1 MQLNNDTAR
10 LIRAN
15 TQMNQ
20 VQLAKIVGISRALL
34 AKIETNAKPNS
45 NSVERRIRTAF
56 GLDDE
61 KISQLL
67 NNALYSVP
75 GRN

>member
-1 MQLNNDTAR
+1 MQLNSDTVR

-20 VQLAKIVGISRALL
+20 VQFAKIVGISRALL
-34 AKIETNAKPNS
+34 AKIETNAKPIS

-67 NNALYSVP
+67 NNALNSVP